1 MEIFS
6 DSSKAYE
13 RAMDRFIKQKSNDPV
28 YVYRSHVARR
38 EMWVVLSTAEIKA
51 NKISAKGAW
60 MDVDGR
66 YGLAD
71 AKEKMQERLKEH
83 PKLPLEITAM
93 RGLRQYY
100 RAKEKLEKMERGADA
115 PGRPKKLDTTEA

>member
-1 MEIFS
+1 MEIRN
-6 DSSKAYE
+6 DSGKAYDC
-13 RAMDRFIKQKSNDPV
+13 AMGRYLKQKSNDPV
-28 YVYRSHVARR
+28 YVYRILVARR

-51 NKISAKGAW
+51 NKISAKSAW
-60 MDVDGR
+60 MAVDGR
-66 YGLAD
+66 YGLAN
-71 AKEKMQERLKEH
+71 AKEKMQERLQEH

-115 PGRPKKLDTTEA
+115 PGRQAELDTTKA